1 MSQDDQTLRDG
12 DQSEEE
18 SPAQRRSTA
27 ESLLEFLRSGPKWA
41 GDDIER
47 CLAELKATRGGFWF
61 DEEGYLVPSPQRVVH
76 IQTGSGEAVD
86 IDVTDVED
94 IESLG
99 KPWYGPDSTGESLL
113 ELIQSLPDWAGDDAD
128 ETLEDVIRSRTQ
140 ARF

>member
-1 MSQDDQTLRDG
+1 MSQDDRRSRER

-18 SPAQRRSTA
+18 SAAHRRSTA
-27 ESLLEFLRSGPKWA
+27 QSLLEFLRSGPKWA
-41 GDDIER
+41 GDDMER

-76 IQTGSGEAVD
+76 IETASGEAVD

-94 IESLG
+94 IESIG
-99 KPWYGPDSTGESLL
+99 KPWYGPESTGESLL
-113 ELIQSLPDWAGDDAD
+113 ELIQHLPDWAGDDAD
-128 ETLEDVIRSRTQ
+128 ESLEDVLRSRTQ